1 MSSYT
6 IPETSNPNHLN
17 AVLRAFALSL
27 GVGVIGMSVGTV
39 VPPALFL
46 PLAILEI
53 LLLVGAFFLRRR
65 KAVGYTFLYAFSF
78 LSGVTTYP
86 IVSYYLMTT
95 GAQVVL
101 GALAS
106 TFVVFFAMAVV
117 GTKTKKDLSFLSGL
131 LLTVLLALI
140 TLSIMNFFWPFSSA
154 AMLVYSIIGTVLF
167 SMYVMYDFNQMKR
180 MTITSEMVPLLALNL
195 YLDFVNL
202 FINLL
207 RVIGILSDD

>member
-1 MSSYT
+1 MSFYT
-6 IPETSNPNHLN
+6 MPQASSHNHLN
-17 AVLRAFALSL
+17 AVLRAFVLSL
-27 GVGVIGMSVGTV
+27 GVALFGMSVGTI

-53 LLLVGAFFLRRR
+53 LLLVGAFFLRKR
-65 KAVGYTFLYAFSF
+65 KAVGYTFLYVFTF

-86 IVSYYLMTT
+86 IVAYYLMTS

-106 TFVVFFAMAVV
+106 TFVVFLGMAVAGV
-117 GTKTKKDLSFLSGL
+117 KTKKDLSFLSGL
-131 LLTVLLALI
+131 LMTVLLALI
-140 TLSIMNFFWPFSSA
+140 TLSIMNFFWPFSST
-154 AMLVYSIIGTVLF
+154 AMFVYSIVGTVLF
-167 SMYVMYDFNQMKR
+167 SLYVMYDFNQMKR
-180 MTITSEMVPLLALNL
+180 MTITADMVPLLALNL

-207 RVIGILSDD
+207 RVIGFLSKD

>member
-86 IVSYYLMTT
+86 IVSYYLMTS

-140 TLSIMNFFWPFSSA
+140 TLSIMNFFWPFSST
-154 AMLVYSIIGTVLF
+154 AMLVYSMIGTVLF

>member
-86 IVSYYLMTT
+86 IVSYYLMTS

>member
-86 IVSYYLMTT
+86 IVSYYLMTS

-140 TLSIMNFFWPFSSA
+140 TLSIMNFFWPFSST